1 MKIFALL
8 WLVPCFLA
16 APLWSASLDDLIGAD
31 GRTALLRG
39 DIVTEVQQKAPQP
52 VLIPR
57 HGFTRDLIDAI
68 MADLSPGFL
77 VESRYLYRK
86 PAGAAPGMWSD
97 TERTALYNEA
107 LALST
112 LAGIEYFSTSR
123 NTMRT
128 FYETSSIIDG
138 PATKTHRT
146 DPVYW
151 TPPAELTVY
160 AEQKDLTFGN
170 NIYKY
175 EYHARPDALVFVQEN
190 DTAMKMG
197 IITAVRAH
205 NLRSVV
211 AVIDAG
217 DYLLIYAASMAK
229 AASVPGLNQRV
240 GNSFS
245 TRAEAMLKWFS
256 GQADKAFK
264 KAHP

>member
-1 MKIFALL
+1 
-8 WLVPCFLA
+8 
-16 APLWSASLDDLIGAD
+16 
-31 GRTALLRG
+31 
-39 DIVTEVQQKAPQP
+39 
-52 VLIPR
+52 LIPR
-57 HGFTRDLIDAI
+57 HRFTQELVDAI
-68 MADLSPGFL
+68 MGDLSPGFL
-77 VESRYLYRK
+77 VESRYLYKK
-86 PAGAAPGMWSD
+86 PAGAAPGAWSEA
-97 TERTALYNEA
+97 ERSALYNEA

-128 FYETSSIIDG
+128 FYETSSVIDG
-138 PATKTHRT
+138 PDTRKPRNN
-146 DPVYW
+146 PIYG

-160 AEQKDLTFGN
+160 TEQKDLTFGN

-175 EYHARPDALVFVQEN
+175 EYHARSDALIFVQEN

-197 IITAVRAH
+197 IITAVRKN

-229 AASVPGLNQRV
+229 AASVPGMSRRV
-240 GNSFS
+240 GASFS

-264 KAHP
+264 KAISG